1 MSIEIEVGFE
11 NATKVP
17 RITEELSLEEAPKGL
32 ANPVVKR
39 LLIGG
44 GAVVLAAV
52 AGLFVYFHNRETTG
66 DAQVDGNITPMAS
79 KGYGRVAQGLVDD
92 NQTVKARQGRRQIDA

>member
-52 AGLFVYFHNRETTG
+52 AGLFGYFPNRETTD
-66 DAQVDGNITPMAS
+66 DAQVEGKITPMAS
-79 KGYGRVAQGLVDD
+79 KVYGDGAQVWVVDTTGV
-92 NQTVKARQGRRQIDA
+92 NAGQR

>member
-1 MSIEIEVGFE
+1 MSVEIEVGFE

-17 RITEELSLEEAPKGL
+17 RLTEELLFEEPPKGL
-32 ANPVVKR
+32 ANLRLRR

-52 AGLFVYFHNRETTG
+52 AGLFIYFHNRETTD
-66 DAQVDGNITPMAS
+66 DAQVDGHITPMAS
-79 KGYGRVAQGLVDD
+79 KV
-92 NQTVKARQGRRQIDA
+92 